1 MKEGL
6 SASEKEMSCCN
17 KRMEEETRQDAH
29 RTTVERRMLD
39 CDGLPA
45 AEVRTSENRPI
56 DHQLLVINNS
66 KIDPGG
72 IFSGESQRRL

>member
-6 SASEKEMSCCN
+6 SASEKEMSCRN

-72 IFSGESQRRL
+72 LFCGESQRRL